1 MDTGEQIKDID
12 GVTYRVRPLMTRAS
26 LQVMARVL
34 KMVAPAFGSVASL
47 KQAAGAG
54 MAMIGNA
61 LADLDEATLD
71 FVCQEFA
78 KVTHVEGEKNGKPT
92 RVQLST
98 CFDLHF
104 AGRLPALFEWV
115 KFAAEVTYGP
125 LFESLKAKTDAPG
138 EAAPAAE

>member
-1 MDTGEQIKDID
+1 MDTGEQVREID
-12 GVTYRVRPLMTRAS
+12 GVTYRVRPLMAGAS
-26 LQVMARVL
+26 LKVMARTL
-34 KMVAPAFGSVASL
+34 RMIAPAFGSVGAM

-54 MAMIGNA
+54 MAVLGNA
-61 LADLDEATLD
+61 LSDLDEATLD
-71 FVCQEFA
+71 FVCAEFA

-92 RVQLST
+92 RVSLST

-104 AGRLPALFEWV
+104 AGRLMALFEWL